1 MAGLLSLRFL
11 WSRPVSS
18 QLLLM
23 PPTTAAAVRFA
34 SKKSGGSSKNR
45 GGKSPGKRYGLK
57 KTEGALVHAGNILAT
72 QRVFRWHPGAHVG
85 LGRKKYLYAL
95 EDGMVRFTKEVYV
108 PRPRSKESKEMIPQL
123 PRGAVL
129 YKTFINVVPTVEVGS
144 FKLVS
149 ML

>member
-18 QLLLM
+18 Q
-23 PPTTAAAVRFA
+23 PAVRFA